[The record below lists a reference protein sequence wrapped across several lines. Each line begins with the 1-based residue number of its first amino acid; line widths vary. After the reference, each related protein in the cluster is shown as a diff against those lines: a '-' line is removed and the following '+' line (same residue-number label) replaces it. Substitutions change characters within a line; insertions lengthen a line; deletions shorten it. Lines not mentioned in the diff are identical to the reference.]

1 MSPNYT
7 LAFSQIRMADVA
19 RVGGKNASLGE
30 LYSVFSKQEI
40 GVLDGFAITTDA
52 YWRLLEESGLRH
64 NLENIFAVLNPD
76 DIESLSSAGHAA
88 RTLILQTPLPAEL
101 SVAILD
107 GYRALVQRLGTEP
120 ALAVRSSASAE
131 DLPEAS
137 FAGAAESFLNVQGK
151 DALLRAVH
159 QCFASLFTDR
169 AINYRARQGYSQLK
183 VALSVGVMPMVR
195 SDKACSGVM
204 FTLDTE
210 SGFRDVVTLTGAY
223 GLGEFVVQGVVTPD
237 EWTIFKPT
245 LKMGFNAI
253 IGRQLGSKEVRLVY
267 GDGTR
272 TTRSEATPVEDRA
285 RYCLTDRE
293 TGQLARWGCLIEEHY
308 SKLAGHPQ
316 PMDIEWAKDGITGKL
331 YIVQARPETVHSA
344 RTREHAVEIYR
355 LTGKPGRLLISGQA
369 VGERIG
375 SGTAHVVTDVNQ
387 LNDVQPGEV
396 LVAPNTD
403 PDWEPVMR
411 RVAAIVTD
419 QGGRTAHAAI
429 VSREF
434 GIPCIVGTGNAT
446 QTLKT
451 GQEITV
457 CCTEGSEG
465 HVYEGSVPFKIE
477 LLTEISLPPMR
488 TKVMLIVGD
497 PSRAFDFAAI
507 PNDGVGLARIE
518 FIIANHIG
526 VHPMALAKFATLRSV
541 QTLAQI
547 RSRSGSEDPKE
558 YFVRR
563 LSEGVGRIAA
573 AFYPRP
579 VIVRLSDFKTNEYAN
594 LIGGTEFEPHEE
606 NPMLGFRGASRYYDE
621 KYAAGF
627 ALECAALAR
636 VRDDFG
642 LTNVK
647 VMVPFCRTVDEGR
660 KVIDIMAQNGLR
672 QGYDKLEVYAMCE
685 IPANVVLAD
694 EFLKIFDGYSI
705 GSNDLTQLTLGLDR
719 DSATVAHLFD
729 ENNAAVRWMIAQAI
743 RSAHAAGKP
752 IGICGQAP
760 SDFPAFAEWLVEQEI
775 DSISLN
781 PDTAVQTALRIAK
794 IEERTLAQLAHK

>member
-272 TTRSEATPVEDRA
+272 TTRSEAT
-285 RYCLTDRE
+285 
-293 TGQLARWGCLIEEHY
+293 Q
-308 SKLAGHPQ
+308 SKIAPAIALPTERPGSLPAGDASLKSTIRSSQ
-316 PMDIEWAKDGITGKL
+316 DIRSPWTSNG
-331 YIVQARPETVHSA
+331 P
-344 RTREHAVEIYR
+344 
-355 LTGKPGRLLISGQA
+355 
-369 VGERIG
+369 
-375 SGTAHVVTDVNQ
+375 
-387 LNDVQPGEV
+387 
-396 LVAPNTD
+396 
-403 PDWEPVMR
+403 
-411 RVAAIVTD
+411 
-419 QGGRTAHAAI
+419 RTA
-429 VSREF
+429 
-434 GIPCIVGTGNAT
+434 
-446 QTLKT
+446 
-451 GQEITV
+451 
-457 CCTEGSEG
+457 
-465 HVYEGSVPFKIE
+465 
-477 LLTEISLPPMR
+477 SLESSTSCRRGRRPSTPPEPAS
-488 TKVMLIVGD
+488 ML
-497 PSRAFDFAAI
+497 
-507 PNDGVGLARIE
+507 
-518 FIIANHIG
+518 
-526 VHPMALAKFATLRSV
+526 
-541 QTLAQI
+541 
-547 RSRSGSEDPKE
+547 SRS
-558 YFVRR
+558 
-563 LSEGVGRIAA
+563 IA
-573 AFYPRP
+573 
-579 VIVRLSDFKTNEYAN
+579 
-594 LIGGTEFEPHEE
+594 
-606 NPMLGFRGASRYYDE
+606 
-621 KYAAGF
+621 
-627 ALECAALAR
+627 
-636 VRDDFG
+636 
-642 LTNVK
+642 
-647 VMVPFCRTVDEGR
+647 
-660 KVIDIMAQNGLR
+660 
-672 QGYDKLEVYAMCE
+672 
-685 IPANVVLAD
+685 
-694 EFLKIFDGYSI
+694 
-705 GSNDLTQLTLGLDR
+705 
-719 DSATVAHLFD
+719 
-729 ENNAAVRWMIAQAI
+729 
-743 RSAHAAGKP
+743 
-752 IGICGQAP
+752 
-760 SDFPAFAEWLVEQEI
+760 
-775 DSISLN
+775 
-781 PDTAVQTALRIAK
+781 
-794 IEERTLAQLAHK
+794 